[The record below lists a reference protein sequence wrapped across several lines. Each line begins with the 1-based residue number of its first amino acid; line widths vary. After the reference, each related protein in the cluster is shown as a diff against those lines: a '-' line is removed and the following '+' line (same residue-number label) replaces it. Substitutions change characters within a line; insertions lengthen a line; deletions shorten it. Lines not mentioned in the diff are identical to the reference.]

1 MPKRE
6 VTTWYLEFG
15 GETPPAPTWPEGVR
29 LVESAVPDALWSQFL
44 FCAVGRPWGWYSRLS
59 WDFGQWDAWVRSGR
73 ARTWVLWDRGTPA
86 GYLEL
91 VRHDADSEA
100 AAWLTAPV
108 ATPDGSVEVKF
119 LGLLPGFTGRKL
131 GAGLVAASVGLA
143 RAWAPGPVWL
153 HTCDADHPAA
163 LRLYKRAGFVARR
176 TTTALEDLPD
186 ADDPR
191 QLCAPFVRSSIL
203 AAREISP

>member
-6 VTTWYLEFG
+6 VTTWFLGFE
-15 GETPPAPTWPEGVR
+15 GETPSPPSWPPGVQ

-91 VRHDADSEA
+91 VRHGVDSEETGWLLAPA
-100 AAWLTAPV
+100 A
-108 ATPDGSVEVKF
+108 SVEVKF
-119 LGLLPGFTGRKL
+119 LGLLPGFTGRGL
-131 GAGLVAASVGLA
+131 GSGLVAAAVCLA
-143 RAWAPGPVWL
+143 RGWAPGPVWL

-163 LRLYKRAGFVARR
+163 LGLYERAGFVVRR
-176 TTTALEDLPD
+176 TTTAVEELPD
-186 ADDPR
+186 GDDPR
-191 QLCAPFVRSSIL
+191 QLCAPFVRTSIA
-203 AAREISP
+203 AAREICP